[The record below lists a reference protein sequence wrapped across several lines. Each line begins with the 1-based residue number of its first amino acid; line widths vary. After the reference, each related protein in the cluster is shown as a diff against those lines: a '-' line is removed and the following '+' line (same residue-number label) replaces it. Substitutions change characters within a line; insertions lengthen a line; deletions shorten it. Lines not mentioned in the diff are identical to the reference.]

1 MVHRDLMIFV
11 GKQSSRRIGRKYSAL
26 IFLLLAL
33 SAPKIWSQAGPPFQ
47 TDDPTPVDLGH
58 YEFYVFGTVDGT
70 PVELDATGPAFEFNW
85 GAIPNVQLHAILP
98 FGTVHPSNSPVYAPV
113 AGQGPSAYGL
123 TDMELGIKYGFLKQT
138 KHRPQVGSFP
148 MFEIP
153 TGNYSKGLGVGKV
166 WYKLP
171 IWVEK
176 EFGPWS
182 LVGGLGY
189 TVVPQVQYRNFLY
202 GGFLVKREI
211 SKKLELSAEIFSHA
225 QEGFATAQ
233 TQASTLID
241 AGGYYHFKSPGLQL
255 LFAYGHS
262 IAGQTENYAYLGLYK
277 TWGKEKDA
285 DKKTAEDAMLSR
297 QPKRIE

>member
-1 MVHRDLMIFV
+1 MICAAN
-11 GKQSSRRIGRKYSAL
+11 QSSIQIGSTRSTLLK
-26 IFLLLAL
+26 LLLLVLTASKL
-33 SAPKIWSQAGPPFQ
+33 WAQAGPPFQ

-58 YEFYVFGTVDGT
+58 YEFYVFGAVDGT

-85 GAIPNVQLHAILP
+85 GAIPSVQLHAILP
-98 FGTVHPSNSPVYAPV
+98 FGTVHPSNSPVYAPDS
-113 AGQGPSAYGL
+113 GQGPSAYGL
-123 TDMELGIKYGFLKQT
+123 TDMELGVKYGFIKQT
-138 KHRPQVGSFP
+138 RRRPQIGSFT

-153 TGNYSKGLGVGKV
+153 TGNSSRGLGVGKL

-189 TVVPQVQYRNFLY
+189 TVVPQDQYRNFLY

-211 SKKLELSAEIFSHA
+211 SKKLELSAEVFSHA
-225 QEGFATAQ
+225 REGLATAQ

-277 TWGKEKDA
+277 TWGRDKDQDSQT
-285 DKKTAEDAMLSR
+285 DKKSAGDAMISA
-297 QPKRIE
+297 QPRRNPF

>member
-1 MVHRDLMIFV
+1 M
-11 GKQSSRRIGRKYSAL
+11 GSSRKGSAL
-26 IFLLLAL
+26 TLPLLLAL
-33 SAPKIWSQAGPPFQ
+33 TASTLWAQAGPPFQ

-85 GAIPNVQLHAILP
+85 GAIPNIQLHAILP
-98 FGTVHPSNSPVYAPV
+98 FGTVHPLNSPVYAPS
-113 AGQGPSAYGL
+113 GQGPSAYGPI
-123 TDMELGIKYGFLKQT
+123 DMELGVKYGFIKQT
-138 KHRPQVGSFP
+138 KHRPQIGSFT

-153 TGNYSKGLGVGKV
+153 TGNFSRGLGVGKV

-189 TVVPQVQYRNFLY
+189 TVVPQDQYRNFLY

-211 SKKLELSAEIFSHA
+211 NKRLELSAEIFSHA
-225 QEGFATAQ
+225 GEGDAPAQ
-233 TQASTLID
+233 TQASAMID
-241 AGGYYHFKSPGLQL
+241 AGGYYHFPSPGLQL

-277 TWGKEKDA
+277 TWGK
-285 DKKTAEDAMLSR
+285 DKVVDTKSARDAMVST
-297 QPKRIE
+297 QPPKNAF

>member
-1 MVHRDLMIFV
+1 MICAAN
-11 GKQSSRRIGRKYSAL
+11 QSSIQIGSTRSTLLK
-26 IFLLLAL
+26 LLLLVLTASKL
-33 SAPKIWSQAGPPFQ
+33 WAQAGPPFQ

-58 YEFYVFGTVDGT
+58 YEFYVFGAVDGT

-98 FGTVHPSNSPVYAPV
+98 FGTIHPSNSPVYAPDS
-113 AGQGPSAYGL
+113 GQGPSAYGL
-123 TDMELGIKYGFLKQT
+123 TDMELGVKYGFIKQT
-138 KHRPQVGSFP
+138 RRRPQIGSFT

-153 TGNYSKGLGVGKV
+153 TGNSSRGLGVGKV

-189 TVVPQVQYRNFLY
+189 TVVPQDQYRNFLY

-211 SKKLELSAEIFSHA
+211 SKKLELSAEVFSHA
-225 QEGFATAQ
+225 REGLATAQ

-277 TWGKEKDA
+277 TWGKDKDSQT
-285 DKKTAEDAMLSR
+285 DKKSAGDAMISA
-297 QPKRIE
+297 QPRRNPF

>member
-1 MVHRDLMIFV
+1 MICAAN
-11 GKQSSRRIGRKYSAL
+11 QSSIQIGSTRSTLLK
-26 IFLLLAL
+26 LLLLVLTASKL
-33 SAPKIWSQAGPPFQ
+33 WAQAGPPFQ

-58 YEFYVFGTVDGT
+58 YEFYVFGAVDGT

-98 FGTVHPSNSPVYAPV
+98 FGTIHPSNSPVYAPDS
-113 AGQGPSAYGL
+113 GQGPSAYGL
-123 TDMELGIKYGFLKQT
+123 TDMELGVKYGFIKQT
-138 KHRPQVGSFP
+138 RRRPQIGSFT

-153 TGNYSKGLGVGKV
+153 TGNSSRGLGVGKV

-182 LVGGLGY
+182 LDGGLGY
-189 TVVPQVQYRNFLY
+189 TVVPQDQYRNFLY

-211 SKKLELSAEIFSHA
+211 SKKLELSAEVFSHA
-225 QEGFATAQ
+225 REGLATAQ

-277 TWGKEKDA
+277 TWGKDKDKDSET
-285 DKKTAEDAMLSR
+285 DKKSAGDAMISA
-297 QPKRIE
+297 QPRRNPF